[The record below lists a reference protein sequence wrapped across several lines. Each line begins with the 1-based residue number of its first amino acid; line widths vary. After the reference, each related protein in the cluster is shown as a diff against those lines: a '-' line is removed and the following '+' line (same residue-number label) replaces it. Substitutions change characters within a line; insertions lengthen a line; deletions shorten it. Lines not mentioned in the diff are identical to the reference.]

1 MSWLGRPG
9 RDWRAAAT
17 VTGVWV
23 LVAASIVIGVA
34 NENAYWLRRGDSL
47 AAQAGILA
55 GEVEPAL
62 VFQDA
67 AAAREAVGAL
77 AADRQ
82 IEAAGVYDGRG
93 RLIAHYARDSAR
105 TPPRAPAPGR
115 GREQGKSTVAAL
127 VLHENK
133 PIGSVFLRTEAEPM
147 TVLIGRHAGIV
158 LLLLTAMAVLAI
170 LQTVQLALT
179 RAVREGEARAESL
192 RRMNLELE
200 DQIHRREAAEEAL
213 RQAQKMETLGQLTG
227 GIAHDFNNLLQSVQG
242 SLDLIGRRPEDAARV
257 RRLAA
262 AGLEAAERGARLT
275 AQLLAFSRAQKL
287 EMRPLDLAA
296 VAAHLGEILPS
307 ALGPAARVVF
317 DLEDAPMPVVADVT
331 QLEVA
336 VLNLCINARD
346 AMPDGGEVTVRTR
359 RRWID
364 DDPEL
369 PPGDY
374 MLLSV
379 SDTGAGM
386 TPEVQARAF
395 EPFFTTK
402 KVGKGTGLG
411 LAQVYGIARQAAG
424 AARIDSTEG
433 VGTTVTIYLPRIEQ
447 AAAAGPGLAE
457 ARAPQP
463 PVATEAR
470 ILVIDD
476 DAGVRA
482 YILEALE
489 TFGYAPM
496 SAGDGP
502 TGLRILSDEPVD
514 LLIVD
519 YAMPLMTG
527 AEVARSALAMR
538 PTLPILFVSGYA
550 ETEALERAVSQ
561 PIRLL
566 RKPFDS
572 RTLGIAVQAALSGPT
587 SPPAAA

>member
-1 MSWLGRPG
+1 MSWLRRPG

-77 AADRQ
+77 VADRQ

-115 GREQGKSTVAAL
+115 GREQGKSTVATL

-133 PIGSVFLRTEAEPM
+133 PIGSVFLRTEAEPLA
-147 TVLIGRHAGIV
+147 VLIGRHAGIV

-200 DQIHRREAAEEAL
+200 EQVHRREAAEEAL

-242 SLDLIGRRPEDAARV
+242 SLDLIDRRPEDADRV

-262 AGLEAAERGARLT
+262 AGLEAAGRGARLT

-287 EMRPLDLAA
+287 EMRPLDLAS

-317 DLEDAPMPVVADVT
+317 DFEDAPMAVVADVT

-346 AMPDGGEVTVRTR
+346 AMPDGGDVTVRTR
-359 RRWID
+359 RAWIG

-374 MLLSV
+374 VLLSV

-411 LAQVYGIARQAAG
+411 LAQVYGIARQAGG
-424 AARIDSTEG
+424 AARIDSQEG
-433 VGTTVTIYLPRIEQ
+433 AGATVTIYLPRIEQ
-447 AAAAGPGLAE
+447 TAAAGPGVTE
-457 ARAPQP
+457 ARPPQP

-496 SAGDGP
+496 SASDGP

-561 PIRLL
+561 PIQLL

-572 RTLGIAVQAALSGPT
+572 RTLGRAVHAALSAPT
-587 SPPAAA
+587 SPPAAS